1 MTALGTVADEPSPR
15 VDGPGPRAHYSGMA
29 RYTVTAVW
37 DAEAEVYGSRSDI
50 VGLNVEAATL
60 SEFVDLVEALAPE
73 LMRDNGM
80 PPGPITITGETALEV
95 AS

>member
-1 MTALGTVADEPSPR
+1 
-15 VDGPGPRAHYSGMA
+15 MA

-80 PPGPITITGETALEV
+80 TPGPITITGETALKA

>member
-1 MTALGTVADEPSPR
+1 
-15 VDGPGPRAHYSGMA
+15 MA

-37 DAEAEVYGSRSDI
+37 DPEAGVYWSRSDI

-60 SEFVDLVEALAPE
+60 SAFVDLVETLAPE

-80 PPGPITITGETALEV
+80 APGPITITGETALKA

>member
-1 MTALGTVADEPSPR
+1 
-15 VDGPGPRAHYSGMA
+15 MA

-37 DAEAEVYGSRSDI
+37 DAEAEVYGSQSDI
-50 VGLNVEAATL
+50 IGLNVEAATL
-60 SEFVDLVEALAPE
+60 SEFVDLVEALGPE

-80 PPGPITITGETALEV
+80 VPGPITITGETALKA

>member
-1 MTALGTVADEPSPR
+1 
-15 VDGPGPRAHYSGMA
+15 MA

-50 VGLNVEAATL
+50 VGLNVEATTL
-60 SEFVDLVEALAPE
+60 SEVVDLVEALAPD

-80 PPGPITITGETALEV
+80 EPGPITITGETALKA

>member
-1 MTALGTVADEPSPR
+1 
-15 VDGPGPRAHYSGMA
+15 MA

-37 DAEAEVYGSRSDI
+37 DTEAEVYGSRSDI

-80 PPGPITITGETALEV
+80 AKA

>member
-1 MTALGTVADEPSPR
+1 
-15 VDGPGPRAHYSGMA
+15 MA

-37 DAEAEVYGSRSDI
+37 DAEAEVYGSKSDI

-80 PPGPITITGETALEV
+80 VPGPITITGETALKA

>member
-1 MTALGTVADEPSPR
+1 
-15 VDGPGPRAHYSGMA
+15 MA

-37 DAEAEVYGSRSDI
+37 DAEAEVYWSQSDI

-60 SEFVDLVEALAPE
+60 SEFVDLVEALALE

-80 PPGPITITGETALEV
+80 APGPITITGETVLKA

>member
-1 MTALGTVADEPSPR
+1 
-15 VDGPGPRAHYSGMA
+15 MA
-29 RYTVTAVW
+29 RHTVTAVW
-37 DAEAEVYGSRSDI
+37 DAEAEVYRSKSDI
-50 VGLNVEAATL
+50 VGLNVEAASL

-80 PPGPITITGETALEV
+80 APGPITIAGETALKA

>member
-1 MTALGTVADEPSPR
+1 
-15 VDGPGPRAHYSGMA
+15 MA
-29 RYTVTAVW
+29 RHTVTAVW
-37 DAEAEVYGSRSDI
+37 DAEAEVYGSKSDI
-50 VGLNVEAATL
+50 IGLNVEAATL

-80 PPGPITITGETALEV
+80 AAGPVTITGETVLKA

>member
-1 MTALGTVADEPSPR
+1 
-15 VDGPGPRAHYSGMA
+15 MA

-37 DAEAEVYGSRSDI
+37 DADAGVYWSQSDI

-60 SEFVDLVEALAPE
+60 SEFVDLVETLAPE
-73 LMRDNGM
+73 LMRDNGVE
-80 PPGPITITGETALEV
+80 PGPVTITGETALKA

>member
-1 MTALGTVADEPSPR
+1 
-15 VDGPGPRAHYSGMA
+15 MA

-37 DAEAEVYGSRSDI
+37 DDEAGVYGSRSDI

-60 SEFVDLVEALAPE
+60 GEFVDLVESIAPD

-80 PPGPITITGETALEV
+80 TPGPITITGETTLKA